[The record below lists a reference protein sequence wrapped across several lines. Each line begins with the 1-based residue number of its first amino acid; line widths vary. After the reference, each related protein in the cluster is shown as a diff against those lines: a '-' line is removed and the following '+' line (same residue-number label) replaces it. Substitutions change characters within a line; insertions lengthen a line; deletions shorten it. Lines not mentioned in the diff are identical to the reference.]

1 MCSQGLA
8 APDDLSTSGA
18 RGVRRG
24 GAGGAIVTAVR
35 LEVTQSL
42 HQTPRN
48 SKELVK

>member
-35 LEVTQSL
+35 LEVNTVS
-42 HQTPRN
+42 TPDP
-48 SKELVK
+48 KELLDV